1 MLPNLSPRELR
12 DKVDQQI
19 NTQRK
24 AMRYVFF
31 GISVALFV
39 VFSAIA
45 AGLLADAFNSVPN
58 MSAAVN
64 DQISGA
70 FVLFFVGWLLTLIYQ
85 GITLITDSKV
95 GERAMRRQAV
105 ARVLASEQLEQI
117 DRAIEAEQAT
127 DVKRKRDG
135 GYELTTDG
143 ELRPL
148 EELSAEDAAAEQAA
162 AAEAS
167 AIEAARRRAARE

>member
-19 NTQRK
+19 STQRK
-24 AMRYVFF
+24 VMRYVFF
-31 GISVALFV
+31 GISVGLFV
-39 VFSAIA
+39 IFSAIA
-45 AGLLADAFNSVPN
+45 AGMLSNAFNSVPN

-70 FVLFFVGWLLTLIYQ
+70 FILFFVGWLLTLIYQ

-105 ARVLASEQLEQI
+105 AQVLAREQLEQI
-117 DRAIEAEQAT
+117 DRAIEDEESVDT
-127 DVKRKRDG
+127 KRKRDA

-148 EELSAEDAAAEQAA
+148 DDISADDAAAQQAA
-162 AAEAS
+162 A
-167 AIEAARRRAARE
+167 